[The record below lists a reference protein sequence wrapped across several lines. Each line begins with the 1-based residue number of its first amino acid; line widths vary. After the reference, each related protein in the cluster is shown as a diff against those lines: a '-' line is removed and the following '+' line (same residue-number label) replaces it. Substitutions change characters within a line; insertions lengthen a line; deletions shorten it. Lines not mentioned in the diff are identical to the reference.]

1 MVAHHIEPSRIQV
14 LAIIGSI
21 LFLLFVIELIRKRK
35 IQDAYGLLW
44 IFFGVVF
51 IVFSVWRQGLEV
63 IARLLGIFY
72 TPAAFLLILI
82 MAIFLILI
90 QYSLV
95 ISRLSEN
102 GKTLN
107 QQIGILR
114 LEQKELRDQVA
125 RLNDE
130 KRSAGTP

>member
-51 IVFSVWRQGLEV
+51 IVFSVWRPGLEV